1 MIAGRTVIVIAH
13 RLSTVT
19 GVDSIV
25 VLADGV
31 VDAVGTH
38 EELLAGSDVYRELWR
53 AGEPRAVSAS

>member
-1 MIAGRTVIVIAH
+1 MIVIAH